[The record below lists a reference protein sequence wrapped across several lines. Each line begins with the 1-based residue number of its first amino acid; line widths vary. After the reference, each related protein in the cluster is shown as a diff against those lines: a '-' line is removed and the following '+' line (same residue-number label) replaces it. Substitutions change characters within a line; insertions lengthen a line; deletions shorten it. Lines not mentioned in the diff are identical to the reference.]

1 MRGTTIDILLV
12 EDNPGDVKQFK
23 TFVSGDF
30 RVSVAESGAEA
41 LDRIF
46 QRGKFKNEPM
56 PDLVVLDL
64 NLPIL
69 SGHDVLNVLRGNSK
83 TFHLPVV
90 VWSGSSRQDDIV
102 KAYEHGCCAYMPKAD
117 ELQETESQLSAFSQF
132 WLQKI
137 RYPEYGGVERLNRR

>member
-30 RVSVAESGAEA
+30 KVVVAETGAEA

-46 QRGKFKNEPM
+46 RRGRFKAEPL

-69 SGHDVLNVLRGNSK
+69 TGHDVLNVLRGNSK

-90 VWSGSSRQDDIV
+90 VWSGSSREEDIH
-102 KAYEHGCCAYMPKAD
+102 KAYELGCCAYMPKAAELD
-117 ELQETESQLSAFSQF
+117 ETQSLLTAFSEF
-132 WLQKI
+132 WLRKI
-137 RYPEYGGVERLNRR
+137 RYPVYGSSNA